1 MPPADTNS
9 DYESADPK
17 SESCY
22 LMQEEELEA
31 LNWEISIFE
40 NLVYKLAKEM

>member
-22 LMQEEELEA
+22 LMQEELEA

>member
-31 LNWEISIFE
+31 FE
-40 NLVYKLAKEM
+40 LGNIYI